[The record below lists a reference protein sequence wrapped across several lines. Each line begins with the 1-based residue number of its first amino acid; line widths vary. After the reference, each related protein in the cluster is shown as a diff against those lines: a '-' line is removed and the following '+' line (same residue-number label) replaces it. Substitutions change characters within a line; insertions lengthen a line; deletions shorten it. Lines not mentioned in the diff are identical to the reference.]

1 MSVMPKEEFIK
12 LELITEE
19 KERNFFVQLTSKQQ
33 EMYLVRKFVHQYKF
47 TYGGTHKE
55 CLEALNQFCL
65 LKGFKTR
72 KSVKSVSNIAL
83 EPFMAKEFENDY
95 YGGN

>member
-33 EMYLVRKFVHQYKF
+33 EMYLVRKFVRLYKSV
-47 TYGGTHKE
+47 YGGTHKE
-55 CLEALNQFCL
+55 CLEILNQFCIL
-65 LKGFKTR
+65 QGFKTR
-72 KSVKSVSNIAL
+72 KSEKTVSNICL
-83 EPFMAKEFENDY
+83 EKRKE
-95 YGGN
+95 